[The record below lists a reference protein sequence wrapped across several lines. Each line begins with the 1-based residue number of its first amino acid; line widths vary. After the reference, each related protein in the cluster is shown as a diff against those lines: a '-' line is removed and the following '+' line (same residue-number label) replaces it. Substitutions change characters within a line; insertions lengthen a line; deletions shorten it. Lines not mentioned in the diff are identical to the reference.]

1 MVLPQAFR
9 ISIPPISNQYLNL
22 VKNSSLGVAISYYE
36 VTKVTQVSIAQSAPA
51 VQAIALLM
59 VIYLV
64 ISLLIAAVTNL
75 VNRRLT
81 LKGRTV
87 RRAAPLPIRK
97 LSPSEWVRA
106 NLFGSRLDTI
116 LTVVF
121 SLLVLWAVYRIGR
134 FVLVDAR
141 WEIVER
147 NITNLVVGSFPRDQ
161 ISRLWAALFVLAAAL
176 GFGAGAFGAQRRRE
190 VAEGRAVE
198 IPGGGVRRLMPLF
211 LLVAVLL
218 WFSRSLEPVLLV
230 LGVFAVGY
238 VGNLLGQR
246 TPRRLERF
254 VPLVVLAGV
263 LAAFLVIAAFGGVGW
278 DRWGGFLLTVF
289 LAVAA
294 ILLSFPF
301 GVLLALGRRSSLPAV
316 RAVCVGYI
324 ELFRGVPLIAILF
337 MAFFMIGFF
346 LPEGVD
352 PPSLVTRAIIAF
364 VLFTS
369 AYVAEIVRGGL
380 QSVPTGQIEA
390 AQALGLSPFRTTRAD
405 RPAPGAA
412 GRDPRAR
419 RAVHQPL
426 QGHVARLH
434 HRADGAAGRRAE
446 RDQAARLPRAGALR

>member
-1 MVLPQAFR
+1 MSERP
-9 ISIPPISNQYLNL
+9 S
-22 VKNSSLGVAISYYE
+22 
-36 VTKVTQVSIAQSAPA
+36 
-51 VQAIALLM
+51 
-59 VIYLV
+59 
-64 ISLLIAAVTNL
+64 
-75 VNRRLT
+75 
-81 LKGRTV
+81 
-87 RRAAPLPIRK
+87 IRK

-116 LTVVF
+116 LTIVF
-121 SLLVLWAVYRIGR
+121 SVLLLWAVYRIGR

-218 WFSRSLEPVLLV
+218 WFSGSLEPVLLV

-238 VGNLLGQR
+238 AGNLLGQR

-263 LAAFLVIAAFGGVGW
+263 LAAFLVVAAFGGVGW

-301 GVLLALGRRSSLPAV
+301 GVFLALGRRSSLPAV
-316 RAVCVGYI
+316 RAVCVAYI

-337 MAFFMIGFF
+337 MAFFMIGFV

-380 QSVPTGQIEA
+380 QSVPTAQIEA
-390 AQALGLSPFRTTRAD
+390 AQALGLSPLRTTLRIVLPQAL
-405 RPAPGAA
+405 
-412 GRDPRAR
+412 
-419 RAVHQPL
+419 RAVIPGLVGQFISLYKDTSLVFIIGLTELLAVAQNVTKQPDFL
-426 QGHVARLH
+426 AQGLYVETLVFASFVYWTGSYWMSRESQRLE
-434 HRADGAAGRRAE
+434 RRLGLGE
-446 RDQAARLPRAGALR
+446 R

>member
-1 MVLPQAFR
+1 MSERP
-9 ISIPPISNQYLNL
+9 
-22 VKNSSLGVAISYYE
+22 
-36 VTKVTQVSIAQSAPA
+36 
-51 VQAIALLM
+51 
-59 VIYLV
+59 
-64 ISLLIAAVTNL
+64 
-75 VNRRLT
+75 
-81 LKGRTV
+81 
-87 RRAAPLPIRK
+87 PIRK

-263 LAAFLVIAAFGGVGW
+263 LASFLVIAAFGGVGW

-390 AQALGLSPFRTTRAD
+390 AQALGLSPFRTTLRIVLPQAL
-405 RPAPGAA
+405 
-412 GRDPRAR
+412 
-419 RAVHQPL
+419 RAVIPGLVGQFISLYKDTSLVFIIGLTELLAVAQNVTKQPDFL
-426 QGHVARLH
+426 AQGLYVETLVFASFIYWTGSYWMSRESQRLE
-434 HRADGAAGRRAE
+434 RRLGLGE
-446 RDQAARLPRAGALR
+446 R